1 MAECLADRLGY
12 PLLGR
17 EVVQTAAA
25 ELGVPAQLVEEKMK
39 DRPSLWER
47 FSSMRWTY
55 IVAVQAAL
63 WEKAVAG
70 NLVYHGLA
78 GGLLLRD
85 APCLLCLRLIAP
97 IERRIRVVMAE
108 SGMDAAM
115 AERFIRDIDESRSR
129 WVKAMYGE
137 DIMDPALYD
146 LVINLET
153 ITVAGACAL
162 TGRAIEHPG
171 FEVSDAVRA
180 KLQDLRL
187 ASRVKLSLVADPEL
201 RPLKLDARAERGVV
215 SIFGQVPMRHGG
227 RTGDRIAERAR
238 SVAGVEQVRLHVEW
252 YDPYP

>member
-1 MAECLADRLGY
+1 MAECLADRLSY

-17 EVVQTAAA
+17 EVVQAAAA
-25 ELGVPAQLVEEKMK
+25 ELGVPAQLVEEKMQN
-39 DRPSLWER
+39 RPSLWDR

-78 GGLLLRD
+78 GGLLLRG

-97 IERRIRVVMAE
+97 MDRRIQSVMAE

-115 AERFIRDIDESRSR
+115 ADRFIRDIDESRAR
-129 WVKAMYGE
+129 WVKALYGE

-153 ITVAGACAL
+153 LTVGGACAL
-162 TGRAIEHPG
+162 TASVIEQPG
-171 FEVSDAVRA
+171 FELSDGVRA
-180 KLQDLRL
+180 SLEDLRL

-201 RPLKLDARAERGVV
+201 RPLKLDARADRGVV
-215 SIFGQVPMRHGG
+215 SIFGQVPLRQGG

-238 SVAGVEQVRLHVEW
+238 SIAGVEKVRLQVEW